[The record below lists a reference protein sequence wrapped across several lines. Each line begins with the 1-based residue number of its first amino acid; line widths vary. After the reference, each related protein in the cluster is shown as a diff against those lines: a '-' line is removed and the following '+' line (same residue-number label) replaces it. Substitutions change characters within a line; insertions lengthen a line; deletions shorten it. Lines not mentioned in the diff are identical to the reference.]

1 MSLNNSFPIVIIKQS
16 LYCAKVD
23 VDICLPSLNIESF
36 FKTPTDST
44 EFCNIISSLNLY
56 DSHGPNSILTRIL
69 KLLNKDILSIGNSC

>member
-16 LYCAKVD
+16 LYFAKVD

-36 FKTPTDST
+36 FKAPTDST
-44 EFCNIISSLNLY
+44 EFWNIISSLNL
-56 DSHGPNSILTRIL
+56 DNSDGPNSIPTRIL